1 MPQIE
6 RISACTPERFWHD
19 YVLPRR
25 PVILTDLVADFPHR
39 TAEAL
44 VAALGDHELADAN
57 GASIATLASW
67 WATVQRAPHDASAQA
82 ELAQIERALATG
94 GYSSRHTSTDIR
106 VPASYFASATQL
118 HALHE
123 ALQTPLD
130 RDLLARGLGPGGSN
144 TVMVFLGH
152 PGVTT
157 PCHVDG
163 WVAQTFN
170 TQLAGTKEWFLA
182 PPESSA
188 ALGPVG
194 FTFLVDPMRMPP
206 RERALLADTVGGYA
220 FTVRPGETL
229 YFPHQ
234 WVHGTFYPEA
244 SFSFVQHFGRDLTSM
259 FVSREIH
266 RGFLRHA
273 VMQVLYPQLAVEQQ
287 HWDAFL
293 ALHDTCK
300 RDYATPRERFSA
312 IDGILR
318 AQFERFHPAHTALTF
333 EVETVQPL
341 DEERGVTWHRDNL
354 EGARRAWTN
363 ATGKPLFDWWR

>member
-6 RISACTPERFWHD
+6 RISACPPERFWRD

-25 PVILTDLVADFPHR
+25 PVILTDLIADFPHR
-39 TAEAL
+39 SPEAL
-44 VAALGDHELADAN
+44 VAALADHELVDVH
-57 GASIATLASW
+57 GAPLATLASW
-67 WATVQRAPHDASAQA
+67 WATVQRSAHDASAR
-82 ELAQIERALATG
+82 AQLGEIERALATG

-106 VPASYFASATQL
+106 VAASFFASASQL

-130 RDLLARGLGPGGSN
+130 RDLLARGLGPGGAN
-144 TVMVFLGH
+144 TVMLFLGH

-182 PPESSA
+182 PPEASA

-194 FTFLVDPMRMPP
+194 FTFLVDPMRMPA
-206 RERALLADTVGGYA
+206 RERALLADTVRGYS
-220 FTVRPGETL
+220 FTIEPGETL

-287 HWDAFL
+287 HWDSFL
-293 ALHDTCK
+293 ALHDACK
-300 RDYATPRERFSA
+300 REYATPRERFSA

-318 AQFERFHPAHTALTF
+318 GLFERFHPAHTALTC

-341 DEERGVTWHRDNL
+341 DEARAVAWYENL
-354 EGARRAWTN
+354 DGARTAWTN